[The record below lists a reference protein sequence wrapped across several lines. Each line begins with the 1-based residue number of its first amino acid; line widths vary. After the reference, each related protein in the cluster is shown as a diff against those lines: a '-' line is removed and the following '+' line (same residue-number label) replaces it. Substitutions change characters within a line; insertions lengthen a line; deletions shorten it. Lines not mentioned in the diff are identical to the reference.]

1 MQNHT
6 DMISISVPA
15 VLLTYRQLTVE
26 IRPVQQPHVA
36 GQEVLG
42 EAGRGAGGHLASP
55 HPHSE

>member
-1 MQNHT
+1 
-6 DMISISVPA
+6 MISISVPA

-42 EAGRGAGGHLASP
+42 EAGRGAGGHFAPP